1 MGLELYLDLLSQP
14 SQPSCAVYIFVK
26 KNDIPLEL
34 RTVELFKG
42 QHLNKEFFPASKNL
56 QRVPLLKDG
65 DFILSESVA
74 IPIYLSAN
82 YQTAD
87 HRYPADLQAHA
98 HIREYLG
105 WHADCIRG
113 TFSVP
118 LWVQVLAPLIGVQVP
133 KEKVEC
139 NRTTIDKELQLL
151 EDKFLRDKP
160 FLTSQQVTL
169 ADLMAPEELM
179 QA

>member
-34 RTVELFKG
+34 RTVELFKA
-42 QHLNKEFFPASKNL
+42 LDRKETQQLESEGAQLMAEKKGD
-56 QRVPLLKDG
+56 QRG
-65 DFILSESVA
+65 VA